1 MIQHDLRFVI
11 LIQLKVSRMDWCLV
25 CYLLVMVSSFLVVGQ
40 ALEIRLGMSYV
51 ELKADVESFHQ
62 LRKQEGFALRVL
74 LILGLGLE
82 SQFVVAMGLI
92 Q

>member
-1 MIQHDLRFVI
+1 
-11 LIQLKVSRMDWCLV
+11 MDWCLV